1 MISELLETKMPG
13 KVTLSSQDQQNIGK
27 FRLLWFRNTGSWQ
40 SVVITEFLDVD
51 FDVIKQSKI
60 VAQMMSDLA
69 TDEST
74 DMEPLPIPNVNS
86 AILKKV
92 IEWCK

>member
-1 MISELLETKMPG
+1 M
-13 KVTLSSQDQQNIGK
+13 
-27 FRLLWFRNTGSWQ
+27 
-40 SVVITEFLDVD
+40 ITEFLEVD

-60 VAQMMSDLA
+60 VAQIMSNLA
-69 TDEST
+69 IDEST

-86 AILKKV
+86 ANLKKV